1 VVTVVAPV
9 TSIQSSGDI
18 AVLAETKQETIAQPS
33 TNESGPRLAGARRST
48 ERIRKKTT
56 SKPSSSDT
64 TLPDTDTE

>member
-9 TSIQSSGDI
+9 TSIQSSGDL
-18 AVLAETKQETIAQPS
+18 AVLAETKQETRAQPS